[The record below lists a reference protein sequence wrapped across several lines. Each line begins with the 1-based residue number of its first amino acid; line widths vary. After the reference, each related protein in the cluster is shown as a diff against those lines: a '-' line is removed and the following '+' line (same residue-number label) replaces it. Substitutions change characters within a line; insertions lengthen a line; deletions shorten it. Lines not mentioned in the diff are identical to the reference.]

1 MTEMTTQPTL
11 STTLF
16 PSPIGELFV
25 AVSEER
31 ALVRLQFT
39 RDITQAEIEEELRKK
54 GFEVRRVKA
63 HCAEVIRQV
72 KEYFRGK
79 RREFDLELSP
89 EGTPFQKKVWK
100 VLARIPYGETWSYA
114 QLARAVKSPRAVRAV
129 GRCNAL
135 NPIVL
140 ILPCHRVIGS
150 DGSLTGYGG
159 GLEAKQLLLGI
170 ESCAAV

>member
-1 MTEMTTQPTL
+1 MKPNRAL
-11 STTLF
+11 STCLLPT
-16 PSPIGELFV
+16 PIGELFV
-25 AVSEER
+25 AVNEDR

-39 RDITQAEIEEELRKK
+39 RDITRDELEEQLEKGGHELK
-54 GFEVRRVKA
+54 RVKA
-63 HCAEVIRQV
+63 HCAEVIRQL

-79 RREFDLELSP
+79 RRSFELELAP

-100 VLARIPYGETWSYA
+100 ALNRIPYGETWSYA
-114 QLARAVKSPRAVRAV
+114 QIARAVKSPRAVRAV

-140 ILPCHRVIGS
+140 VVPCHRVIGS

-159 GLEAKQLLLGI
+159 GLEAKEFLLGI
-170 ESCAAV
+170 ESCASV

>member
-1 MTEMTTQPTL
+1 MKPNQTL
-11 STTLF
+11 STYLLPT
-16 PSPIGELFV
+16 PIGELFI
-25 AVSEER
+25 AVNEAR

-39 RDITQAEIEEELRKK
+39 RDITRDELEEQLRNDGHELK
-54 GFEVRRVKA
+54 RVKA
-63 HCAEVIRQV
+63 HCAEVIRQL

-79 RREFDLELSP
+79 RRHFELELAP

-100 VLARIPYGETWSYA
+100 ALVRIPYGETWSYA
-114 QLARAVKSPRAVRAV
+114 QIARAVKSPRAVRAV

-140 ILPCHRVIGS
+140 VVPCHRVIGS

-159 GLEAKQLLLGI
+159 GLEAKELLLGI
-170 ESCAAV
+170 ESCASV